1 MSLARW
7 LQIGPWLL
15 GCGTLSATDDTVC
28 SVSSKYVKCRY
39 PISLAVDRRTMTKHT
54 VRNAHWHERVPTS
67 LVGRANG

>member
-15 GCGTLSATDDTVC
+15 RCVTLCGTDDTVC
-28 SVSSKYVKCRY
+28 SVSSVYVKYRY
-39 PISLAVDRRTMTKHT
+39 PTSLAVDRRTMTKHR

-67 LVGRANG
+67 LAGRANG